1 MREKSD
7 GVAATARARRR
18 LSGSVFLGH
27 VSVGGRSRARRTH
40 TLIGCPQCTWQG
52 RSSRTSAVCRRRR
65 SRIEL
70 RGTGGRGGLVG
81 GLVTGLVRRR
91 VTMVGQK
98 AAVSSGYGMV
108 GLESG
113 ERYG

>member
-52 RSSRTSAVCRRRR
+52 RPLKWEDAD
-65 SRIEL
+65 EE
-70 RGTGGRGGLVG
+70 
-81 GLVTGLVRRR
+81 
-91 VTMVGQK
+91 
-98 AAVSSGYGMV
+98 AVSEEEEEEETDDEGEE
-108 GLESG
+108 ESKKSP
-113 ERYG
+113 ENLVPV